1 MLSSKSQ
8 TKRIK
13 KKGDLMSN
21 SRKEKS
27 FIVRVKA
34 GDLLNLLNEAKKDQ
48 NLGRC
53 INLFADYDPETEIV
67 IQLTDKTGEK

>member
-1 MLSSKSQ
+1 MPDF
-8 TKRIK
+8 K
-13 KKGDLMSN
+13 KK
-21 SRKEKS
+21 KS

-34 GDLLNLLNEAKKDQ
+34 DDLLNLLNEAKKDE

-53 INLFADYDPETEIV
+53 INIFSDYDPESEIV

>member
-1 MLSSKSQ
+1 
-8 TKRIK
+8 
-13 KKGDLMSN
+13 MSN

-34 GDLLNLLNEAKKDQ
+34 GDLLNLLNEAKKDK

-53 INLFADYDPETEIV
+53 INIFSDYDPEAEIV